1 MPRRTKSPNT
11 RLAELLDE
19 SGLPAKGL
27 ARRVVALGRD
37 GGARLGYD
45 HNSVRRWL
53 EGEQPLAPAPRL
65 VAAVLSEALGRRVTP
80 AEAGFGPDDA
90 DAALEFA
97 LTWTDS
103 ISTAATL
110 YRSDTERRRALVGAV
125 FSPGAYP
132 ATAARWLTL
141 PGADVPVH
149 RGRARVGRPEIEAIR
164 QMSRAFR
171 DLDNRVGGGR
181 IRSTVVQYL
190 DSNVAPLLRG
200 TYTEEV
206 GRDLFSAAAEMT
218 RMVGW
223 MAYDAE
229 AHGIAQRY
237 LVQALRMART
247 AGDAALSAE
256 ILAAM
261 GHQAVYVGRA
271 GVAVDLARA
280 AQAAAAR
287 SGHPALLAE
296 CHLIEAHGHAGIGDG
311 RATSASLRAGQKA
324 FGAEPADTPEWLA
337 YFDGAYLSAKIAH
350 CFRALGSDAQT
361 ARYAEQSL
369 QMNGDYVRGKA
380 FNLLILAS
388 AHARTEPDRAVDIGE
403 RALDLVEGLESRRA
417 VSYLRDLRHRLRPH
431 AALPEVA
438 GFGERAAALSS
449 AG

>member
-11 RLAELLDE
+11 QLAELIE
-19 SGLPAKGL
+19 EAGLPAKGV
-27 ARRVVALGRD
+27 ARRVVALGREE
-37 GGARLGYD
+37 GVRLGYD

-65 VAAVLSEALGRRVTP
+65 VAAVLSEALGRTVTP
-80 AEAGFGPDDA
+80 ADAGFAEDGG
-90 DAALEFA
+90 DAALEFG
-97 LTWTDS
+97 LMWTDS

-110 YRSDTERRRALVGAV
+110 YRSDAERRRALVGAA

-141 PGADVPVH
+141 PGSDAPAH
-149 RGRARVGRPEIEAIR
+149 RGRARVGRPEIAAIR
-164 QMSRAFR
+164 QMSGAFR

-190 DSNVAPLLRG
+190 DSSVAPLLRG

-206 GRDLFSAAAEMT
+206 GRDLFAAAAEMT

-223 MAYDAE
+223 MAYDSE

-237 LVQALRMART
+237 LVQALRMAHT
-247 AGDAALSAE
+247 ARDAALCAE

-261 GHQAVYVGRA
+261 GHQAVYVGRG

-280 AQAAAAR
+280 AQTAAGR

-296 CHLIEAHGHAGIGDG
+296 CHLIEAHGHAARGDG
-311 RATSASLRAGQKA
+311 RATSGALRAGERA
-324 FGAEPADTPEWLA
+324 FDAEDPETPEWLA

-369 QMNGDYVRGKA
+369 RMADGYVRGKA
-380 FNLLILAS
+380 FNLLLLAS
-388 AHARTEPDRAVDIGE
+388 AHAPAEPDRAADVGG

-417 VSYLRDLRHRLRPH
+417 VSYLRDLRRRLRPH
-431 AALPEVA
+431 ADVPEVA
-438 GFGERAAALSS
+438 VFEERAAALT